1 MHICKT
7 FRKVFMYNDPDEY
20 DITGDYLDLDK
31 EIDLKCAVIPSTTKL
46 DRRDSMKSL
55 KSTSSIMSGMRIG
68 KSKDGEKKTALGI
81 YNKLTQKK
89 HNDPSNFNFSL
100 SMLNK
105 RVIFNESNCK
115 KLGVERIHR

>member
-1 MHICKT
+1 
-7 FRKVFMYNDPDEY
+7 MYNDPEDY
-20 DITGDYLDLDK
+20 DLTGDYLDLDK
-31 EIDLKCAVIPSTTKL
+31 EVDLKYPAITSTAKL

-55 KSTSSIMSGMRIG
+55 KSTSSIMSGIRIG
-68 KSKDGEKKTALGI
+68 KTKEGEKKTALGI

-89 HNDPSNFNFSL
+89 HNDPSTLNFSL
-100 SMLNK
+100 ALLNK